1 MEQKGEYHKSVDEL
15 EAELLLIAAAQ
26 ERPERFQPLYVAYYK
41 PIFLFVFK
49 RTGDEN
55 ITEDIVSSVFLKAL
69 LNIGKFKF
77 KGVPFSAWLYRIAL
91 NELNLFFRTAKRKRW
106 ISLDKN
112 MLHLLASEASIE
124 EKRYSENDVLACLT
138 KLPTD
143 ALELIELRFFENLPF
158 AEIAKILEITENNAK
173 VKVYRILEQ
182 LRKMLTNQRSGIK
195 KKY

>member
-1 MEQKGEYHKSVDEL
+1 MEQKGEYHKSVEEL

-112 MLHLLASEASIE
+112 MLQLLASEASIE
-124 EKRYSENDVLACLT
+124 EKRYSENDV
-138 KLPTD
+138 
-143 ALELIELRFFENLPF
+143 
-158 AEIAKILEITENNAK
+158 LEITENNAK